1 MNWDLTTPSNDWD
14 SHDIVPRWPAARH
27 RDSMST
33 ITLKVRYNNILRSAA
48 GIAEETIGVPAGA
61 SLLDVLQQLGDRHGS
76 RLQAMFFEADGSVV
90 THLVVF
96 RNQKLLLKDQYQLSL
111 ADGDELMLFPA
122 VSGG

>member
-1 MNWDLTTPSNDWD
+1 
-14 SHDIVPRWPAARH
+14 
-27 RDSMST
+27 
-33 ITLKVRYNNILRSAA
+33 
-48 GIAEETIGVPAGA
+48 
-61 SLLDVLQQLGDRHGS
+61 
-76 RLQAMFFEADGSVV
+76 MFFQADGSVV